1 MMKKTIELFC
11 EKLSEKL
18 NKGITYQEETII
30 PNIKGGINYRII
42 VNGKPT
48 KLIIN
53 ESDYTNIL
61 DEQNELIEMCVEYC
75 V

>member
-1 MMKKTIELFC
+1 MKKSIELFC

-18 NKGITYQEETII
+18 NESITYQEETII

-42 VNGKPT
+42 VNGNPT

-53 ESDYTNIL
+53 ESDYTDIL

>member
-1 MMKKTIELFC
+1 MEKRIELFC
-11 EKLSEKL
+11 EKLSKRL
-18 NKGITYQEETII
+18 NEVVTHQEEKII
-30 PNIKGGINYRII
+30 PNIKGGVNYRII
-42 VNGKPT
+42 VNGNPT

-53 ESDYTNIL
+53 ESDYTDNL

>member
-1 MMKKTIELFC
+1 MKKSIELFC

-18 NKGITYQEETII
+18 NESITYQEETII

-42 VNGKPT
+42 VNGTPT

-53 ESDYTNIL
+53 ESDYTDIL

>member
-1 MMKKTIELFC
+1 MEKRIELFC
-11 EKLSEKL
+11 EKLSKVL
-18 NKGITYQEETII
+18 NEVVTHQEEKII
-30 PNIKGGINYRII
+30 PNIKGGVNYRII
-42 VNGKPT
+42 VNGNPT

-53 ESDYTNIL
+53 ESDYTDNL